1 MVFQLTIRAA
11 SCKDIADDPELVKR
25 VSELYWDSEKGS
37 TPTSVLLPWF
47 PSPARKRKV
56 KATQDL
62 YNLLKSVIDDRKNNG
77 KVEDDPMQAL
87 IDEGDGSNDIVQVYI
102 KKCTFPFCMQR

>member
-11 SCKDIADDPELVKR
+11 SCREIADDPAKVRR
-25 VSELYWDSEKGS
+25 VAELYWDSEKAS
-37 TPTSVLLPWF
+37 TPTSVLLPWI

-56 KATQDL
+56 RATKEL
-62 YNLLKSVIDDRKNNG
+62 YTLLKSVVDDRKNNG

-87 IDEGDGSNDIVQVYI
+87 IDEGDGSNDIVQVSQFAL
-102 KKCTFPFCMQR
+102 T

>member
-11 SCKDIADDPELVKR
+11 SCREIADDPEAVKK
-25 VSELYWDSEKGS
+25 VTQLYWDAEKGS

-56 KATQDL
+56 KATQEL
-62 YNLLKSVIDDRKNNG
+62 YMLLKASVDDRKENG

-87 IDEGDGSNDIVQVYI
+87 IDEGDGPNDIVQVGNSLLL
-102 KKCTFPFCMQR
+102 C